1 MPKTNREM
9 GISDINL
16 ARLQGWVVSLVQ
28 LVADAY
34 DAGMVLGAGA
44 RIAAPQG
51 ELRPDVLLLL
61 LPSTHGGQGERQGRP
76 QPALA
81 VQVLPMQPSK
91 AERTQLCQRYAEANL
106 LELWLLYADSGNAN
120 LYQRS
125 AEGGFDDIPP
135 DQQGLH
141 FSSVIPELV
150 FPVDWFK
157 ERPGLWQMME
167 WWGMIERG
175 EE

>member
-1 MPKTNREM
+1 MPKTKSET

-44 RIAAPQG
+44 RIATPQG
-51 ELRPDVLLLL
+51 DLRPDVLLLL
-61 LPSTHGGQGERQGRP
+61 LPPAQREQVRP
-76 QPALA
+76 QPALG

-91 AERTQLCQRYAEANL
+91 IERAQLCQRYADANL
-106 LELWLLYADSGNAN
+106 LELWLIYADSGHAN
-120 LYQRS
+120 LYQRN

-141 FSSVIPELV
+141 FSSVITELV

-167 WWGMIERG
+167 WWGMIERDDG
-175 EE
+175 SES